1 MTDTVLKNLTFDDY
15 LVFKE
20 EAKIKGQDI
29 PDFQKWLQQEWEKEV
44 RDHCNAEAKRYLA
57 EVRADPA
64 YGQVAAEA

>member
-1 MTDTVLKNLTFDDY
+1 MTDTNYETLTFDDY

-29 PDFQKWLQQEWEKEV
+29 PDFQKWLQQELKKEV

-57 EVRADPA
+57 EVRADRTV
-64 YGQVAAEA
+64 GQRLA